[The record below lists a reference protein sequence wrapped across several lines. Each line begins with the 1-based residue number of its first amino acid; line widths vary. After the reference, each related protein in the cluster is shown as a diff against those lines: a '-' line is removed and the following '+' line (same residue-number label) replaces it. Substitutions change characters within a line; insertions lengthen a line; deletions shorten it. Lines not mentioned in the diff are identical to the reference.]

1 MSLLFNL
8 SLSFSSFYLPLFLLF
23 ILFFIYELNV
33 LLFDDFTHTY
43 IVFWSSPPIPFL
55 PIPLYPSHY
64 LPFPASCALFIFQ
77 NKLTPF
83 SAWLYKHGFRA
94 IYQCMDS
101 FSGTKYLKKKDSSSL
116 RSLQLHIH
124 SQLVVGGSFMV
135 FSQVQD
141 GVLSD
146 LILWL
151 QLLQFVDTAMLSCWV
166 NDALLT
172 FTTPSSMIPELWLRI
187 WCKCL
192 IYIWEYQTLIL
203 CTYICCMSLY

>member
-1 MSLLFNL
+1 MISHIHILCFDQVHPFLFFQFPSIPPTTCPSQL
-8 SLSFSSFYLPLFLLF
+8 HVLSSFFKTSWHHL
-23 ILFFIYELNV
+23 V
-33 LLFDDFTHTY
+33 LGCISMGLE
-43 IVFWSSPPIPFL
+43 
-55 PIPLYPSHY
+55 PS
-64 LPFPASCALFIFQ
+64 
-77 NKLTPF
+77 T
-83 SAWLYKHGFRA
+83 SAWIASWGPNIWRKKTLPPSEAYN
-94 IYQCMDS
+94 CTT
-101 FSGTKYLKKKDSSSL
+101 FSVSW
-116 RSLQLHIH
+116 
-124 SQLVVGGSFMV
+124 GGSFMML
-135 FSQVQD
+135 SQVQD